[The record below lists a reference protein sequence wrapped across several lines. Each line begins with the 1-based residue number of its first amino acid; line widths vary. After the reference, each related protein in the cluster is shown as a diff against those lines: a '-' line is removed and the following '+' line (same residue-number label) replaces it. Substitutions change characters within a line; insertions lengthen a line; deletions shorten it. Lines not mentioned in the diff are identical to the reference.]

1 MSTDGWIDA
10 IGRVA
15 SGSGAIGNR
24 RPRSNTRSL
33 VLGKTR
39 PMRYKSNIRSIER
52 LFDIS

>member
-1 MSTDGWIDA
+1 MSTDGWIGA
-10 IGRVA
+10 IGRIA
-15 SGSGAIGNR
+15 SGRGVIGDR
-24 RPRSNTRSL
+24 CPRSNTRSL